1 MMMEPGTNEQLCA
14 ELKQGNRAALDTLL
28 EQNLRFLQQSANIM
42 AIKAKHTELTEDLI
56 QEGRIGLMEAAERFD
71 PERGTAF
78 LTYAGFW
85 IKKRMQEYLIDLF
98 RHRAISLQEITNLED
113 SGVQDFSGNGYVQ
126 SSEAIILRKER
137 MEELYQGIRAISDRD
152 RTYLFYR
159 YGFPD
164 EPENRTLKETA
175 AHFHL
180 SQSRAKSTEKKALED
195 LRLELPWWHR

>member
-1 MMMEPGTNEQLCA
+1 M
-14 ELKQGNRAALDTLL
+14 ELKQGNRAALDSLL
-28 EQNLRFLQQSANIM
+28 EQNLGFLQQSANTM
-42 AIKAKHTELTEDLI
+42 AVKANHTELTEDLI

-126 SSEAIILRKER
+126 SPEAILLRKER

>member
-98 RHRAISLQEITNLED
+98 HHQAISLQEITNLED
-113 SGVQDFSGNGYVQ
+113 RGVQDFSGNGYVQ
-126 SSEAIILRKER
+126 SPEAIILRKEE
-137 MEELYQGIRAISDRD
+137 MEELYQGIQAISDRD

-175 AHFHL
+175 VHFHL

>member
-1 MMMEPGTNEQLCA
+1 MMMEPGTNELLCA

-28 EQNLRFLQQSANIM
+28 EQNYGFVRHMAYSLANHMKMIDL
-42 AIKAKHTELTEDLI
+42 ADDLI
-56 QEGRIGLMEAAERFD
+56 QEGNIGLMEAAERFD
-71 PERGTAF
+71 PEHGTTF
-78 LTYAGFW
+78 LTYAGYW
-85 IKKRMQEYLIDLF
+85 VRKRMQEYLSATMD
-98 RHRAISLQEITNLED
+98 HTAISLQEISNLED

-126 SSEAIILRKER
+126 SPEAILLRKER
-137 MEELYQGIRAISDRD
+137 MEELCQGIRAISDRD

-164 EPENRTLKETA
+164 ETANRTLKETA

>member
-14 ELKQGNRAALDTLL
+14 ELKQGNRAALDSLL
-28 EQNLRFLQQSANIM
+28 EQNLGFLQQSANIM
-42 AIKAKHTELTEDLI
+42 AIKANHTELTEDLI

-126 SSEAIILRKER
+126 SPEAILLRKER
-137 MEELYQGIRAISDRD
+137 MEELYQGMRAISDRD

-164 EPENRTLKETA
+164 EPENRTLKDTA

-180 SQSRAKSTEKKALED
+180 SQSRAKSTEKEALED
-195 LRLELPWWHR
+195 LRLELPWWHH

>member
-1 MMMEPGTNEQLCA
+1 MREPKTNERLCA

-28 EQNLRFLQQSANIM
+28 EQNLGFLQQSANIM
-42 AIKAKHTELTEDLI
+42 AIKANHTELTEDLI

-71 PERGTAF
+71 PERGTTF

-85 IKKRMQEYLIDLF
+85 IKKRMQDYLIDLF
-98 RHRAISLQEITNLED
+98 RHRAVSLQEITNLED
-113 SGVQDFSGNGYVQ
+113 RSVQDFSGDGYVQ
-126 SSEAIILRKER
+126 SPEAILLRKER

-164 EPENRTLKETA
+164 ETEKRTLKETA

>member
-1 MMMEPGTNEQLCA
+1 MENLTNEQLCA

-28 EQNLRFLQQSANIM
+28 EQNLGFLRQSANTM
-42 AIKAKHTELTEDLI
+42 AVKAKHTELTEDLI

-71 PERGTAF
+71 PEHGTTF
-78 LTYAGFW
+78 LTYAGYW
-85 IKKRMQEYLIDLF
+85 VRKRMQEYLSDTMD
-98 RHRAISLQEITNLED
+98 HAAISLQEITNLED

-126 SSEAIILRKER
+126 SPEAILLRKER
-137 MEELYQGIRAISDRD
+137 MEELDRGIQAISDRD